1 MCGIVGYIGDKSAV
15 SVLMVGLTKLEY
27 RGYDSAGVAVMN
39 GHGVELRRRVG
50 KLRVLEESLH
60 EEPIDGHIGIAHTRW
75 ATHGEPNETN
85 SHPHRDATDSVYVA
99 HNGIV
104 ENYAELRAEL
114 EEKGIVFRSQTDS
127 EVIPNL
133 IKLAYDECGDLCEAV
148 RRALPH
154 LRGSFALAVMHKDNP
169 DKLVAARQMSPL
181 VVGLGH
187 GENFF
192 ASDVPAIL
200 NATRRV
206 LFLDDGELAVV
217 TRDKVEV
224 FDFDG
229 KPHHKAEVKIEWS
242 AEQAEKGGYPHYM
255 LKEIHE
261 QPDVINRLISRYT
274 NPERTRILLDQLGM
288 ADHELL
294 RIRRIFIQ
302 ACGTSWHAGLIGK
315 QLLERLPMIAVDI
328 DTSSEFRYRN
338 AILSPDTLVIGISQS
353 GETADTLAG
362 IREGKSRGL
371 KVISIVNV
379 PGSTIARESDGVIYI
394 NAGPEVG
401 VASTKAYTAQIG
413 ALYLLSLHLGELHRL
428 IDAER
433 MKRRLDKLAEVPNLM
448 ARFLEDDRAVK
459 EVAQT
464 YHKSEHA
471 MFIGRGFGYPS
482 ALEGALKLK
491 EISYIHAEGYP
502 AGELKHGPI
511 ALIDD
516 KMPVIAIANNREGVV
531 YEKIV
536 SNIQEVRARKGKI
549 IALAAADNE
558 DIRRHADHVIPVPE
572 LTESF
577 APFLNALPLQLLA
590 YHIANLRE
598 CDVDQPRNLAKS
610 VTVE

>member
-1 MCGIVGYIGDKSAV
+1 MCGIVGYIGNKSAV
-15 SVLMVGLTKLEY
+15 SVLMVGLTRLEY

-39 GHGVELRRRVG
+39 GHGVELRRKVG
-50 KLRVLEESLH
+50 KLRMLEESLH
-60 EEPIDGHIGIAHTRW
+60 NEPVDGHLGIAHTRW

-85 SHPHRDATDSVYVA
+85 SHPHRDATDTIFVV
-99 HNGIV
+99 HNGII
-104 ENYAELRAEL
+104 ENYVELRAEL
-114 EEKGIVFRSQTDS
+114 ESQGLQFRSQTDS
-127 EVIPNL
+127 EVVPNL
-133 IKLAYDECGDLCEAV
+133 IKRAYDECGDFPAAV
-148 RRALPH
+148 RQAITH
-154 LRGSFALAVMHKDNP
+154 LRGAFAIAAIHKDFP
-169 DKLVAARQMSPL
+169 DLLVAARQMSPL
-181 VVGLGH
+181 VIGLGQH
-187 GENFF
+187 ENFL

-206 LFLDDGELAVV
+206 LFLDDGEMAVL

-229 KPHHKAEVKIEWS
+229 KSHHKAEVKIEWS

-261 QPDVINRLISRYT
+261 QPDVMTRLISRYT
-274 NPERTRILLDQLGM
+274 NPDRTHIELDQIGLT
-288 ADHELL
+288 DHELL

-338 AILSPDTLVIGISQS
+338 AILAPDTLVIGISQS

-362 IREGKSRGL
+362 LREARSRGL

-413 ALYLLSLHLGELHRL
+413 ALYLLSLYLGELHRL
-428 IDAER
+428 IDSDR
-433 MKRRLDKLAEVPNLM
+433 MKRRLTKLGEVSNLM
-448 ARFLEDDRAVK
+448 AKILLDDSSVRN
-459 EVAQT
+459 VAEFMHT
-464 YHKSEHA
+464 ADNA

-511 ALIDD
+511 ALVDAR
-516 KMPVIAIANNREGVV
+516 MPVVAIANSGLV
-531 YEKIV
+531 YEKML

-549 IALAAADNE
+549 VAIAGDTNT
-558 DIRRHADHVIPVPE
+558 DIRQHADYVIPIPE

-577 APFLNALPLQLLA
+577 APFLTAIPLQLLA
-590 YHIANLRE
+590 YYIANLRG